1 MLFFFLS
8 MLETP
13 DEKQRFAQLYEA
25 NRHRMFGVALGV
37 LRDEYLAE
45 DAVNQAFLKLIRRFN
60 KCEDY
65 SRDQMRNYLVIIVR
79 NAAIDMYNDR
89 RKMAEV
95 PFDEGREMDGGYED
109 EALGA
114 QMDYAELLEAM
125 ERLPEIYGEA
135 LYLAYHLGL
144 STSEIAGS
152 LNLSVSA
159 VKLRLMRARAK
170 LRATLEGVDET

>member
-37 LRDEYLAE
+37 LHDEYLAE

-60 KCEDY
+60 KREDY

-89 RKMAEV
+89 RKIAEV
-95 PFDEGREMDGGYED
+95 PFDEGHELGGYED
-109 EALGA
+109 EDFGA

-159 VKLRLMRARAK
+159 VKLRLMRARVK
-170 LRATLEGVDET
+170 LRAILEGVDET